1 MRNRGLF
8 ALLILFAANGPTWAA
23 DAALVADATV
33 TAAFKARCLS
43 CHASAKREGDLDLEK
58 PLAGGEASIAADA
71 GLWERVLENIA
82 SGEMPPQEAPQLSAE
97 ERAAIEGWVGKTL
110 DTIATRTAGDPGPVS
125 LRRLSH
131 MEYTYTIRDLTG
143 VESLDPVRDLRA
155 QQQGSTNQ
163 AAAQGGM
170 SEALLAKYLD
180 AANEVASHAVLLP
193 DGIRFSASDQ
203 RQDWID
209 EYLSQIRDFY
219 ARFAADGSG
228 GKTVQ
233 DGVSLTLG
241 DGGRLPV
248 DRYLTALQAGASTRS
263 NPAPAGPT
271 LSQKYLAILR
281 ETLEAKTPSPILD
294 PLRAKFR
301 AGTLQAADVAAWQ
314 NVLWRFA
321 QVGHIGKVGGPKAWQ
336 EPVDPIVTQQ
346 EVRLPLVPPKD
357 GGDASVWIVVGDAG
371 DGSQGDVALI
381 ENARIVT
388 PGKQDLP
395 LKDLRRLAGQA
406 DSKIRE
412 FARLAPA
419 CLAAVAD
426 IETAKTPPSVADLAA
441 RHRVP
446 EAVLRPWLDLIPSP
460 TAAGQNGGG
469 TVAQLLAGTVTKK
482 MDGVPQWPALKGW
495 AGEGNL
501 GFLANPTDQGIDV
514 AGTFPARSLIVHP
527 SPQAAAV
534 TVWQSPVATLVR
546 VEGELRDLD
555 LGGGNGVE
563 WSVRIHGEGRWQTLA
578 SGVSKGGEPVRFGP
592 FPDLRVAAGDVV
604 ALEIAPRDG
613 DHKWDSTFVSLA
625 IADGTRTWDLAKDVA
640 ADLLA
645 GNPHADSH
653 GNDKVWHFVGRPL
666 DTPDKRVATGSLLAA
681 WSEAATDAARAE
693 LAGRIA
699 DLLRN
704 PQSTPADSPDGKL
717 AATLLTIANALPADA
732 LGVEAVSDAYGLDP
746 RIFGRAPDGTEVAPT
761 SLCLAAPT
769 VVEFRVPGSMI
780 GKDTAFL
787 TRARLRDPAG
797 DGSVQA
803 AAVTTR
809 PAALAGLLPP
819 VAATGKAAG
828 KWTENQLRTDFN
840 FPILVAPSGTKQKLF
855 ETACAEFRSVFP
867 LVLCYPKIVPVD
879 EVVTLMLYYRED
891 DHLRRLMLDDA
902 QKAELDRL
910 WEGLTFVSEAPIEEV
925 VVLEQIIQFAT
936 QGADQKIFEPLRE
949 PYREK
954 AEAFRRARAAAEPR
968 HVQAIVDLAAKAWRR
983 PLAAAEQDG
992 LQKLYGTLR
1001 AEGLEHAAA
1010 VRMLLAGVL
1019 TSPEFLYRGERPAKG
1034 MAAVPVSDQELATRL
1049 SYFLW
1054 SSLPDDELRA
1064 AAAAG
1069 KLRDPDVLAAQA
1081 RRMLADPK
1089 VRRLAAEFG
1098 CEYLH
1103 VGDVATL
1110 DEKSETHF
1118 PTFKAVRG
1126 DMQEEVV
1133 RFFTD
1138 LFQAD
1143 RSVLTL
1149 LDADHTFV
1157 NGPLAQ
1163 HYALPGIDPK
1173 QAEWKRIDG
1182 LKARGRGGML
1192 GFAATQARQAGASR
1206 TSPILRGNWVWEVVL
1221 GQKLPKPPQGVPQ
1234 LPEETPAGLTER
1246 ELTQRHS
1253 SDARCAGCHRRID
1266 PYGFALEGFDAIG
1279 RSRQKDAA
1287 GLPID
1292 TATALADGTPL
1303 AGLDGLRQ
1311 HLLGTKR
1318 DEVVRQFCR
1327 KLLMYALGRPLLI
1340 SDKPLVEDMVR
1351 TLAAHDYKV
1360 GMAID
1365 RIVRSPQF
1373 REVRGMDYAGVA
1385 ASATRP

>member
-1 MRNRGLF
+1 MRTRVLF
-8 ALLILFAANGPTWAA
+8 ALLILFAGNGRAWAA

-43 CHASAKREGDLDLEK
+43 CHSSAKREGDLDLEK
-58 PLAGGEASIAADA
+58 PLAGGGASIAADA

-82 SGEMPPQEAPQLSAE
+82 SGEMPPQEAPPLSAE
-97 ERAAIEGWVGKTL
+97 QRAAIEGWVGKTL
-110 DTIATRTAGDPGPVS
+110 DGIATRTAGDPGPVS

-209 EYLSQIRDFY
+209 EYLAKIRGFY
-219 ARFAADGSG
+219 ARFTADGSG

-233 DGVSLTLG
+233 HGVSLTLG

-248 DRYLTALQAGASTRS
+248 DRYLAALQAGAKAGS
-263 NPAPAGPT
+263 NRGPAGPT
-271 LSQKYLAILR
+271 LNQKYLAILQ
-281 ETLEAKTPSPILD
+281 EALESKTPSPILD

-314 NVLWRFA
+314 SGLWRFA

-336 EPVDPIVTQQ
+336 EPVDPIVTAH
-346 EVRLPLVPPKD
+346 EIRLPLAAPKD
-357 GGDASVWIVVGDAG
+357 GGDVTVFLVTHDAG
-371 DGSQGDVALI
+371 DG
-381 ENARIVT
+381 
-388 PGKQDLP
+388 
-395 LKDLRRLAGQA
+395 
-406 DSKIRE
+406 
-412 FARLAPA
+412 
-419 CLAAVAD
+419 
-426 IETAKTPPSVADLAA
+426 
-441 RHRVP
+441 
-446 EAVLRPWLDLIPSP
+446 
-460 TAAGQNGGG
+460 
-469 TVAQLLAGTVTKK
+469 
-482 MDGVPQWPALKGW
+482 
-495 AGEGNL
+495 
-501 GFLANPTDQGIDV
+501 
-514 AGTFPARSLIVHP
+514 
-527 SPQAAAV
+527 
-534 TVWQSPVATLVR
+534 
-546 VEGELRDLD
+546 
-555 LGGGNGVE
+555 
-563 WSVRIHGEGRWQTLA
+563 
-578 SGVSKGGEPVRFGP
+578 
-592 FPDLRVAAGDVV
+592 AAGDVV
-604 ALEIAPRDG
+604 VWEKPRITTRGRPDLPLHELSRTARRRAAFARSSQACLTAAHEHLATDPKPAVAELAAKHRVRQDMLEAWLGLLAPPQNAPAGTGAAPAAPAPKPAERIPNDSLLAAWKAATTDEARAQAAKNLAALLAKPAQGPISKPDG
-613 DHKWDSTFVSLA
+613 KLLAELLA
-625 IADGTRTWDLAKDVA
+625 IADGLPTEDSSDLGA
-640 ADLLA
+640 ADDYGPPPGLFGRGPDGSAVDA
-645 GNPHADSH
+645 GNLVTAP
-653 GNDKVWHFVGRPL
+653 G
-666 DTPDKRVATGSLLAA
+666 AT
-681 WSEAATDAARAE
+681 
-693 LAGRIA
+693 
-699 DLLRN
+699 
-704 PQSTPADSPDGKL
+704 
-717 AATLLTIANALPADA
+717 
-732 LGVEAVSDAYGLDP
+732 
-746 RIFGRAPDGTEVAPT
+746 
-761 SLCLAAPT
+761 
-769 VVEFRVPGSMI
+769 VEFRVPESLLGPD
-780 GKDTAFL
+780 GAFVA
-787 TRARLRDPAG
+787 TARLLDPAA
-797 DGSVQA
+797 DGSAQT

-819 VAATGKAAG
+819 GSKSQQAG
-828 KWTENQLRTDFN
+828 GNRSDKQLRSDFN
-840 FPILVAPSGTKQKLF
+840 FPILVAPSGTKRKLY
-855 ETACAEFRSVFP
+855 ETACAEFRKVFP
-867 LVLCYPKIVPVD
+867 LALCYPKIVPVD

-891 DHLRRLMLDDA
+891 DQLCRLMLDDA
-902 QKAELDRL
+902 QQAELDRL
-910 WEGLTFVSEAPIEEV
+910 WDALALVSEAPLEEV
-925 VVLEQIIQFAT
+925 VALEQIIQFAT
-936 QGADQKIFEPLRE
+936 QDADPKVFEPLRE

-968 HVQAIVDLAAKAWRR
+968 HVQAVVALAGQAWRR

-992 LQKLYGTLR
+992 LRKLYGTLR

-1019 TSPEFLYRGERPAKG
+1019 TSPEFLYRGERPAQG

-1069 KLRDPDVLAAQA
+1069 KLHEPDVLAAQA

-1089 VRRLAAEFG
+1089 IRRLAAEFG

-1126 DMQEEVV
+1126 DMQEEIV

-1182 LKARGRGGML
+1182 MQARGRGGML

-1206 TSPILRGNWVWEVVL
+1206 TSPILRGTWVWEVVL

-1253 SDARCAGCHRRID
+1253 SDARCAGCHQRID

-1292 TATALADGTPL
+1292 TATALADGTAL

-1311 HLLGTKR
+1311 HLLGPKR
-1318 DEVVRQFCR
+1318 DDVVRQFCR

-1385 ASATRP
+1385 VTAPRP

>member
-1 MRNRGLF
+1 MRNRVLF
-8 ALLILFAANGPTWAA
+8 ALITILAAPVRAWAA
-23 DAALVADATV
+23 DAAFAADAAV

-43 CHASAKREGDLDLEK
+43 CHSSAKREGDLDLEK
-58 PLAGGEASIAADA
+58 PLAGGGASMAADA

-82 SGEMPPQEAPQLSAE
+82 SGEMPPKEAPQLSAE

-110 DTIATRTAGDPGPVS
+110 DAIATRTAGDPGPVS

-209 EYLSQIRDFY
+209 EYLAKIRGLY
-219 ARFAADGSG
+219 ARYTADGSG
-228 GKTVQ
+228 GTTVIQ
-233 DGVSLTLG
+233 RVSLTLG

-248 DRYLTALQAGASTRS
+248 DRYLAALQAGAKAGAS
-263 NPAPAGPT
+263 PAPAGPQ
-271 LSQKYLAILR
+271 LSPKYLAILR
-281 ETLEAKTPSPILD
+281 ETLESKTPSPILD

-301 AGTLQAADVAAWQ
+301 AGALQAADVAAWQ
-314 NVLWRFA
+314 NALWRFA

-336 EPVDPIVTQQ
+336 EPVDPIVTAH
-346 EVRLPLVPPKD
+346 EIRLPLAPPKD
-357 GGDASVWIVVGDAG
+357 GGDVTVFLVTHDAG
-371 DGSQGDVALI
+371 DG
-381 ENARIVT
+381 
-388 PGKQDLP
+388 
-395 LKDLRRLAGQA
+395 
-406 DSKIRE
+406 
-412 FARLAPA
+412 
-419 CLAAVAD
+419 
-426 IETAKTPPSVADLAA
+426 
-441 RHRVP
+441 
-446 EAVLRPWLDLIPSP
+446 
-460 TAAGQNGGG
+460 
-469 TVAQLLAGTVTKK
+469 
-482 MDGVPQWPALKGW
+482 
-495 AGEGNL
+495 
-501 GFLANPTDQGIDV
+501 
-514 AGTFPARSLIVHP
+514 
-527 SPQAAAV
+527 
-534 TVWQSPVATLVR
+534 
-546 VEGELRDLD
+546 
-555 LGGGNGVE
+555 
-563 WSVRIHGEGRWQTLA
+563 
-578 SGVSKGGEPVRFGP
+578 
-592 FPDLRVAAGDVV
+592 AAGDVV
-604 ALEIAPRDG
+604 VWEKPRIT
-613 DHKWDSTFVSLA
+613 S
-625 IADGTRTWDLAKDVA
+625 R
-640 ADLLA
+640 
-645 GNPHADSH
+645 
-653 GNDKVWHFVGRPL
+653 GRPDL
-666 DTPDKRVATGSLLAA
+666 PLHELSRTARRRAAFARSLKACLTAAHEHLSTEPRPSTAALAAKHGVRPDMLEAWLQLLEPRQTEPAAAAAPSPGPEPAAPIPPDSLLAA
-681 WSEAATDAARAE
+681 WKAAATDEARAQAAE
-693 LAGRIA
+693 NLAT
-699 DLLRN
+699 LLAK
-704 PQSTPADSPDGKL
+704 PAATPANKPDGKL
-717 AATLLTIANALPADA
+717 LAALLATADA
-732 LGVEAVSDAYGLDP
+732 LPTEDSGDVGPADDYGLP
-746 RIFGRAPDGTEVAPT
+746 PGLFGRGPDGSAVDAANLVTAPGAT
-761 SLCLAAPT
+761 
-769 VVEFRVPGSMI
+769 VEFRVPESLLGP
-780 GKDTAFL
+780 DTAL
-787 TRARLRDPAG
+787 VATARLRDPAG
-797 DGSVQA
+797 DGCVQT

-809 PAALAGLLPP
+809 PAALAGLVPP
-819 VAATGKAAG
+819 VAASGLAGG
-828 KWTENQLRTDFN
+828 KWTENQLRTDLN
-840 FPILVAPSGTKQKLF
+840 FPILVAPSGTKRKLY

-891 DHLRRLMLDDA
+891 DHLCRLMLDDA

-910 WEGLTFVSEAPIEEV
+910 WDALTLVSEAPLKEV
-925 VVLEQIIQFAT
+925 VALEQIIQFAT
-936 QGADQKIFEPLRE
+936 QDANPKVFEPLRE

-954 AEAFRRARAAAEPR
+954 AETFRRARAAAEPR
-968 HVQAIVDLAAKAWRR
+968 HVQAVVDLAGQAWRR
-983 PLAAAEQDG
+983 PLVAAEQDG

-1001 AEGLEHAAA
+1001 AEGLDHAAA

-1173 QAEWKRIDG
+1173 QTEWKRIDG
-1182 LKARGRGGML
+1182 MQARGRGGML

-1206 TSPILRGNWVWEVVL
+1206 TSPILRGTWVWEVVL

-1303 AGLDGLRQ
+1303 TGLDGLRK

-1340 SDKPLVEDMVR
+1340 SDKQLVEDMVR

-1385 ASATRP
+1385 ASAPRP